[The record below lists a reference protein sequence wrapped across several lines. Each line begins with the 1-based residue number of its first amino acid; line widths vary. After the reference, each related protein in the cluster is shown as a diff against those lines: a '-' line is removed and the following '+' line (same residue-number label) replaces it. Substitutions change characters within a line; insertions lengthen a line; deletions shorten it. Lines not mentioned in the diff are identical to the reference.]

1 MACLMMY
8 IICICWDEQPGVGGM
23 GDGELMKKF
32 QVGRIIEGFIQ
43 SASNILMIL
52 IMILVFVEVVS
63 RYVFGQ
69 SHGFMEEF
77 SKWAQ
82 IWIAYLM
89 LGVIEKG
96 RQHITV
102 DVLSRRMPKRY
113 QTAMFIVLDIITLV
127 FCVVLF
133 FSGVETAINWRV
145 LGYISNT
152 GIPLWIVMLSAPLG
166 AIFLAFFAIEHIIA
180 DFRSI
185 GDAQKGAD
193 SIVEHR

>member
-1 MACLMMY
+1 MDY
-8 IICICWDEQPGVGGM
+8 
-23 GDGELMKKF
+23 GEVMNTIK
-32 QVGRIIEGFIQ
+32 VGRIFESFIQ
-43 SASNILMIL
+43 SASNILMIM
-52 IMILVFVEVVS
+52 IMTLVFVEVIS

-69 SHGFMEEF
+69 SYGFMEEF

-102 DVLSRRMPKRY
+102 DVLSKRMPERY

-127 FCVVLF
+127 FCIVLF
-133 FSGVETAINWRV
+133 FSGIETTRNWQA

-166 AIFLAFFAIEHIIA
+166 AIFLAFFAIEHIIV
-180 DFRSI
+180 DIRSI
-185 GDAQKGAD
+185 GNVQKDAD
-193 SIVEHR
+193 SIIEHR

>member
-1 MACLMMY
+1 MDY
-8 IICICWDEQPGVGGM
+8 
-23 GDGELMKKF
+23 GEVMKRVK
-32 QVGRIIEGFIQ
+32 VSRIVEGTVQ
-43 SASNILMIL
+43 SASNILMIF
-52 IMILVFVEVVS
+52 IMTLVFAEVVS

-69 SHGFMEEF
+69 AYGFMEEF
-77 SKWAQ
+77 SKWSQ

-96 RQHITV
+96 RGHITV
-102 DVLSRRMPKRY
+102 DVLSRRMPQRY

-133 FSGVETAINWRV
+133 CSGTETARNWQV

-166 AIFLAFFAIEHIIA
+166 AIFLAFFAIGHIIK
-180 DFRSI
+180 DIRSI
-185 GDAQKGAD
+185 GNAQKGAD
-193 SIVEHR
+193 SRVDHR